1 MLVLLGPIGPNWSYS
16 ILFSP
21 IWFTLVIFS
30 PLWFYSVHI
39 SSIWSIMS
47 TSVDI
52 GPIRS
57 TLILFGPYV
66 HFDLN
71 LSIGSYS
78 IIFNSPCSHYVI
90 FVHLATSF
98 HLCPLRSIFMHLHIS
113 KWYVWV
119 ESTYSKSKFITK
131 NVDLKFVI
139 SKILSI
145 IFIVAILLLSHI
157 NVAFQFT
164 CPAKFKW
171 KSF

>member
-1 MLVLLGPIGPNWSYS
+1 MNSKNAIKIIFIQKSYSVHFGPIRSILSSQVHFDSICSMLVLLGPICPNWSYS

-66 HFDLN
+66 HFGPN

-78 IIFNSPCSHYVI
+78 VMFNSPCSHYVI
-90 FVHLATSF
+90 LCPTSF
-98 HLCPLRSIFMHLHIS
+98 HLCPLRSIFMHLHIR
-113 KWYVWV
+113 KGYVWV
-119 ESTYSKSKFITK
+119 ENTYSNPNLLQKIQ
-131 NVDLKFVI
+131 I
-139 SKILSI
+139 SNL
-145 IFIVAILLLSHI
+145 
-157 NVAFQFT
+157 
-164 CPAKFKW
+164 
-171 KSF
+171 